1 MTLPGRN
8 QESATLR
15 ALLDDIRDG
24 KGRLVLIAGDS
35 GIGKTS
41 LVESLASEAQALGA
55 IILGGHCYDLDTAAP
70 YEPWIDLLRS
80 YRPTGAM
87 PALPD
92 GLGNAELLETLSG
105 KDALYEQ
112 VAGFL
117 EALSMHRP
125 AVVILE
131 DMHWSDQASLELLR
145 AMARRIRFW
154 PLLIVATFRGN
165 ELSAQQPLHRV
176 LPLLVRETR
185 PPRIDLLPLDAEAI
199 AQVVRERYALA
210 ASDERRL
217 VAHLH
222 RYSEGNPFYLE
233 ELLRTLEHE
242 RLLRP
247 TDRGWVVSDLAVTPV
262 PPLVRQLID
271 ERVARL
277 GEANQRMLQ
286 IAAVIGQVMP
296 PDLWQVAAGI
306 DDDAFADGVE
316 AARGANLVQETRDRQ
331 ALRFTHALVREALYD
346 GVPLLRRRSWHLRVG
361 QLLAQHPDPDP
372 DSVAYHYLQAD
383 EASASAWLLRAA
395 QRAERRDASWDAI
408 ARYEQ
413 ALPVLERH
421 GDADALAWATVDL
434 AESYRYVD
442 PVKAAS
448 HLTAVE
454 ALATRS
460 GDPLLQLSIR
470 WLRARLRGF
479 LGENVYGDLQACV
492 AALDSLSADDRQR
505 LASMGRLNLP
515 SRGLLAQWLAFIGQ
529 YDEAIAYAESELAA
543 AAGVPSAARRNE
555 LGAAQIALALAHAG
569 LGQPAAARSAF
580 IASREQFQALDASFM
595 AASTLKWQLIDVT
608 MAYAADDLGERQRL
622 LDEYGQT
629 MARMSSFAVFRGQR
643 PLLQVFAPGI
653 IEGKWPEVR
662 ESAQA
667 YLTVPAWRVS
677 ALAALGELDW
687 RQGRAAAAW
696 GRVRSGIPQ
705 GVESD
710 PGNLYYVDSLALM
723 RLAAHLA
730 LEEGDLEKADAWIAA
745 HDRWLAWSGR
755 VLDRS
760 SGLLLRA
767 RWHDASGDRR
777 LAKQGAEQALA
788 LAGEPR
794 QPLALLDAHRF
805 LGSLAISSG
814 NLGEAERHLQ
824 AALTIADACG
834 AVFERALVVVEQARL
849 AFAQSRYDDAEARLE
864 AARAICQALGA
875 APTLEQIASLET
887 TTPAPTA
894 PRQPPIGDLTTRE
907 VEVLRLVARG
917 LSYADVGEQ
926 LFISPRTVARHL
938 QSIYGKLG
946 LDSRAEAAAFAFEHG
961 LIEGDRGKGG

>member
-15 ALLDDIRDG
+15 ALLDDLRDG
-24 KGRLVLIAGDS
+24 RGRLVLIAGDA

-41 LVESLASEAQALGA
+41 LVEFLASEAQARGSV
-55 IILGGHCYDLDTAAP
+55 ILSGHCYDLDTASP

-87 PALPD
+87 PVLPD

-117 EALSMHRP
+117 EALSHYRP

-131 DMHWSDQASLELLR
+131 DMHWSDQASLDLLR

-154 PLLIVATFRGN
+154 PILLVATLRDN
-165 ELSAQQPLHRV
+165 ELSTQQPLHRV

-210 ASDERRL
+210 TGDEARL

-242 RLLRP
+242 RLVRP
-247 TDRGWVVSDLAVTPV
+247 TDRGWVVSDLAAAPV
-262 PPLVRQLID
+262 PSLVRQLID

-277 GEANQRMLQ
+277 GEANQRLLQ
-286 IAAVIGQVMP
+286 IAAVIGQVVP
-296 PDLWQVAAGI
+296 PDLWQTAAGL
-306 DDDAFADGVE
+306 DDESFADGVE
-316 AARGANLVQETRDRQ
+316 AARQAHLVQETRDRQ
-331 ALRFTHALVREALYD
+331 ALRFTHALVRAAVYD
-346 GVPLLRRRSWHLRVG
+346 SVPLLRRRARHLRIG
-361 QLLAQHPDPDP
+361 QLLAQQSDPDP
-372 DSVAYHYLQAD
+372 DSVAHHFLQAD
-383 EASASAWLLRAA
+383 EASASDWLLRAA

-421 GDADALAWATVDL
+421 GTSDALAWAMVDL

-442 PVKAAS
+442 PVKSAS
-448 HLTAVE
+448 HLPAVE
-454 ALATRS
+454 ALAAQS
-460 GDPLLQLSIR
+460 GDPLLQVAIR

-492 AALDSLSADDRQR
+492 AALDGLSADDRQR

-529 YDEAIAYAESELAA
+529 YAEAMAYADAELAG
-543 AAGVPSAARRNE
+543 GVGAPSAARRNE
-555 LGAAQIALALAHAG
+555 EGAARIALALAHAG
-569 LGQPAAARSAF
+569 LGRPVAARAEF
-580 IASREQFQALDASFM
+580 LASREQFQVLDASFM

-608 MAYAADDLGERQRL
+608 MAYGADDLGDRQRL
-622 LDEYGQT
+622 LDEYQQT
-629 MARMSSFAVFRGQR
+629 MTRMSSFAVFRGQR
-643 PLLQVFAPGI
+643 PLLQVFSPGI
-653 IEGKWPEVR
+653 IEGRWAEVR

-677 ALAALGELDW
+677 ALAALGELEW
-687 RQGRAAAAW
+687 RQGRFAAAW

-710 PGNLYYVDSLALM
+710 PGNLYYVDSLLLM
-723 RLAAHLA
+723 RLAARLA
-730 LEEGDLEKADAWIAA
+730 LDEGDLEQADAWIAA
-745 HDRWLAWSGR
+745 HERWLAWSGR
-755 VLDRS
+755 VLDRPAS
-760 SGLLLRA
+760 FLLRA
-767 RWHDASGDRR
+767 RWHEASGERR
-777 LAKQGAEQALA
+777 LAKQAAEQAMTLA
-788 LAGEPR
+788 TEPR

-805 LGSLAISSG
+805 LGSLAVTNG
-814 NLGEAERHLQ
+814 DLGEAERHLRG
-824 AALTIADACG
+824 ALALADACG
-834 AVFERALVVVEQARL
+834 AVFERALVLVEQARL
-849 AFAQSRYDDAEARLE
+849 DFANSRSDEAQALLE
-864 AARAICQALGA
+864 AAGATCQTLGA
-875 APTLEQIASLET
+875 TPTLERIASLAT
-887 TTPAPTA
+887 STPTA
-894 PRQPPIGDLTTRE
+894 PRQTPIADLTMRE

-946 LDSRAEAAAFAFEHG
+946 LDSRAEAAAFAFAHG
-961 LIEGDRGKGG
+961 LVGG